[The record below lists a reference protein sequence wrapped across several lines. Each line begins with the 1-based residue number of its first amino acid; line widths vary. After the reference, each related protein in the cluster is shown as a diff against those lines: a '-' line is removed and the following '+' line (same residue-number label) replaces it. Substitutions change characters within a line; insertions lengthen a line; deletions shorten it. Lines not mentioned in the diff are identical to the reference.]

1 MWIPLCLSFGSA
13 NRSVDTRLDLFALTY
28 IRPDCPE
35 GIVRWRKSHNDLEF
49 FRCMR
54 RGWTNHDG

>member
-28 IRPDCPE
+28 VRRDWPE
-35 GIVRWRKSHNDLEF
+35 GIV
-49 FRCMR
+49 
-54 RGWTNHDG
+54 